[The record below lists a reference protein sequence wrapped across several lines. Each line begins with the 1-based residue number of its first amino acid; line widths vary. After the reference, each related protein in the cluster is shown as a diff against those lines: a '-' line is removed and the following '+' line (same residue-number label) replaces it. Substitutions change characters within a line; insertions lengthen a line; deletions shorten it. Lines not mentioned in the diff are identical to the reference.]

1 VRTEK
6 KPEKVCEHV
15 FQVGGPDITSG
26 QDCCVYLVDGDRE
39 LALIDAGCGPSYKS
53 LVANIIR
60 LGFEPE
66 NLRSVLLTHCHIDHV
81 GGAER
86 FRADFGAE
94 LIARA
99 EDAVP
104 MENGDR
110 LMTGALLY
118 GVKFEPLSIDRR
130 LSLEQ
135 EEVGVGD
142 LTLEALFTPGHSP
155 GSMSVYLDIGG
166 FRVLFGQDIHGP
178 FHPDFGSNIEIWRS
192 SMEKLIALDADILCE
207 GHFGIYSP
215 ASAVRSYIEGYLERL
230 SR

>member
-1 VRTEK
+1 
-6 KPEKVCEHV
+6 
-15 FQVGGPDITSG
+15 
-26 QDCCVYLVDGDRE
+26 
-39 LALIDAGCGPSYKS
+39 
-53 LVANIIR
+53 
-60 LGFEPE
+60 
-66 NLRSVLLTHCHIDHV
+66 
-81 GGAER
+81 
-86 FRADFGAE
+86 
-94 LIARA
+94 
-99 EDAVP
+99 
-104 MENGDR
+104 
-110 LMTGALLY
+110 
-118 GVKFEPLSIDRR
+118 LSIDRR

-135 EEVGVGD
+135 EEVIVGD

-166 FRVLFGQDIHGP
+166 LRVLFGQDIHGP